1 MKRILDQI
9 EEHRGEL
16 AEQPLFKF
24 LSDESVDGATRLSF
38 TPSMLYYLMGFK
50 DVLRMLERP
59 DSDEKLHRYIN
70 AYCGEDADHWRWY
83 LTDLGKLGYR
93 LTTWGAD
100 LPAFANSAWSEA
112 TRANRDTIFHLVG
125 HAERLTSPLAA
136 LSLISVF
143 EATGVVF
150 IGHTRKAAVALG
162 MDDEL
167 QYFGREHYEEEFG
180 HSVQARHL
188 AEYELDE
195 ATYQYCRVMVN
206 ELFADYEKLFQCW
219 FEHVSAY
226 EADAESAA

>member
-1 MKRILDQI
+1 MRRILDQI
-9 EEHRGEL
+9 EKHREEL
-16 AEQPLFKF
+16 SDQPLFKF
-24 LSDESVDGATRLSF
+24 LSDETVDGATRLSF

-50 DVLRMLERP
+50 DVLHLLERP

-83 LTDLGKLGYR
+83 LTDLDKLGYQ

-100 LPAFANSAWSEA
+100 LPSFAVDVWSES
-112 TRANRDTIFHLVG
+112 TQANRGTIFRLVEY
-125 HAERLTSPLAA
+125 AQKIDSPLAA

-150 IGHTRKAAVALG
+150 IGHTRKAAIALG

-188 AEYELDE
+188 AEYKLDDE
-195 ATYQYCRVMVN
+195 TYRYCSAMVT

-219 FEHVSAY
+219 FEHVNAYSPAVRSA
-226 EADAESAA
+226 